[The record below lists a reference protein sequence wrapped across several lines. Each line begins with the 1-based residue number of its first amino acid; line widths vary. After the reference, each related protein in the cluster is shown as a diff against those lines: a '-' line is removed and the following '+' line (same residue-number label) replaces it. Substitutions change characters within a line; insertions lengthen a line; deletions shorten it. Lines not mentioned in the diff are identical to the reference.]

1 MDAIDLMVDF
11 GCWISILVL
20 ALWYSTKVKHPT
32 RTPLEAFLVFTG
44 VFGGIMLGALFGVLG
59 LAYAADLA
67 KQSGVARVL
76 WPLLLLAIA
85 ILAFRYARSRIK
97 RPKAKN

>member
-1 MDAIDLMVDF
+1 
-11 GCWISILVL
+11 
-20 ALWYSTKVKHPT
+20 
-32 RTPLEAFLVFTG
+32 
-44 VFGGIMLGALFGVLG
+44 MLGALFGVLG